1 MLKLD
6 TIQKK
11 NKNVFK
17 FSCGPQNRVQELFE
31 HKKVM
36 LSSRGERLSSDPS
49 ENKNG
54 FRSSFFPQYPEP
66 SSGAVWTQGG
76 DAERLWREREIY
88 FYAGR
93 PFTCLLVVTGSQQ
106 EQNVSNS
113 ASSHDL
119 QISQEL
125 YEHGGGTWHLRR
137 DGSFACF
144 LVVIGSQQQQNGF
157 RSSFLFCQ
165 QVFGVCQQGFVLVIW
180 VFN

>member
-1 MLKLD
+1 MERGCHRIPAKTKMASD
-6 TIQKK
+6 PASSRNT
-11 NKNVFK
+11 
-17 FSCGPQNRVQELFE
+17 QNRVQELCE
-31 HKKVM
+31 HREVM
-36 LSSRGERLSSDPS
+36 LSVYG
-49 ENKNG
+49 
-54 FRSSFFPQYPEP
+54 
-66 SSGAVWTQGG
+66 
-76 DAERLWREREIY
+76 EREIY

-165 QVFGVCQQGFVLVIW
+165 QVFGVCQQVFVLVIW